1 MLQETKKKLD
11 RIADWIWRER
21 RINRSVDVVKGMKEL
36 QVDLEKCSKCFRP
49 AGPTGVP
56 QLGGCRGC
64 NTPPMFYA
72 SGHPCCITISDEM
85 SNSSCFF
92 TSFEFFHLIKFPIC
106 EVI

>member
-64 NTPPMFYA
+64 NTPPIMENFR
-72 SGHPCCITISDEM
+72 
-85 SNSSCFF
+85 
-92 TSFEFFHLIKFPIC
+92 LFPAEKKIFLAFC
-106 EVI
+106 